1 MVDSWLPCRE
11 EGQEMMY
18 LVLVV
23 KTSMD
28 LSVVGMI
35 QKIPFSSAG
44 FYGMCP
50 VFETSEAAEAYADGK
65 MQIVA
70 VSEVYE

>member
-1 MVDSWLPCRE
+1 
-11 EGQEMMY
+11 MMY

-23 KTSMD
+23 KTTMD

-35 QKIPFSSAG
+35 QHIPFSSAG

-50 VFETSEAAEAYADGK
+50 IFETKEEAEAFADGK
-65 MQIVA
+65 AQVVA
-70 VSEVYE
+70 VSEVE